1 MITSI
6 LYLQRERSLV
16 VSGIL
21 IAQPPAAMYI
31 RTFVYACLIYAF
43 YRWNLW
49 VRGEQSSRTEEKEK
63 KKSYA
68 RKREKEE
75 GGRGSERTVDVSP
88 RKSPK
93 VVNEAKVT

>member
-31 RTFVYACLIYAF
+31 RTFAYACLIYAF

-63 KKSYA
+63 KEIVREEK
-68 RKREKEE
+68 RKGG
-75 GGRGSERTVDVSP
+75 GGRGIGKDGGRLRGKV
-88 RKSPK
+88 RKS
-93 VVNEAKVT
+93 